1 MNNRQLAQKHN
12 EVRDWFGGVG
22 MNNPCH
28 MALLRAQ
35 QRLAVAPNGFQD
47 NQYMMLQ
54 READRIC
61 RERDLAD
68 MNNGNNDL
76 NNDIRFAF
84 SMKRKSSAKKSPK
97 RKSPKRKSP
106 KRKSPKRKSPKRKSP
121 KRKSP
126 KRKI

>member
-1 MNNRQLAQKHN
+1 MNNRQHN
-12 EVRDWFGGVG
+12 EMRDWFGGVG

-68 MNNGNNDL
+68 MNNGNNDD
-76 NNDIRFAF
+76 NNDLRFAF
-84 SMKRKSSAKKSPK
+84 PKRKSSAKKSPKRKSSAKKSPAK

-106 KRKSPKRKSPKRKSP
+106 KRKSPKRKSPKRKS
-121 KRKSP
+121 K
-126 KRKI
+126 